1 MIKGRKNFMI
11 SVTKLKKNLIA
22 NPSNIDTMLRVL
34 PHFIQQEIDNPQV
47 ATPKVLKRL
56 EAQLKMVRELKQI
69 REAV

>member
-1 MIKGRKNFMI
+1 MI
-11 SVTKLKKNLIA
+11 STNQLKKNLIG
-22 NPSNIDTMLRVL
+22 NPSNIDRMLRVL

-56 EAQLKMVRELKQI
+56 EAQIKMVRELKQI

>member
-1 MIKGRKNFMI
+1 MI
-11 SVTKLKKNLIA
+11 STNQLKKNLIG
-22 NPSNIDTMLRVL
+22 NPSNINRMLRVL

>member
-1 MIKGRKNFMI
+1 MI
-11 SVTKLKKNLIA
+11 STNQLKKNLIG
-22 NPSNIDTMLRVL
+22 NPSNIDRMLRVL

-56 EAQLKMVRELKQI
+56 EAQLKIVRELKQI

>member
-1 MIKGRKNFMI
+1 MI
-11 SVTKLKKNLIA
+11 STNQLKKNLIG
-22 NPSNIDTMLRVL
+22 NPSNIDRMLRVL

-47 ATPKVLKRL
+47 ATPRVLKRL

>member
-1 MIKGRKNFMI
+1 MI
-11 SVTKLKKNLIA
+11 SVNQLKKNLI
-22 NPSNIDTMLRVL
+22 NDPENIDRMLRVL

>member
-1 MIKGRKNFMI
+1 MI
-11 SVTKLKKNLIA
+11 STNQLKKNLIG
-22 NPSNIDTMLRVL
+22 NPSNIDRMLRVL
-34 PHFIQQEIDNPQV
+34 QHFIQQEIDNPQV

>member
-1 MIKGRKNFMI
+1 MI
-11 SVTKLKKNLIA
+11 STNQLKKNLIG
-22 NPSNIDTMLRVL
+22 NPSNIDRMLRVL
-34 PHFIQQEIDNPQV
+34 PHFIQQEIDNPHV

>member
-1 MIKGRKNFMI
+1 MI
-11 SVTKLKKNLIA
+11 STNQLKKNLIG
-22 NPSNIDTMLRVL
+22 NPTNIDRMLRVL

>member
-1 MIKGRKNFMI
+1 MI
-11 SVTKLKKNLIA
+11 STNQLKKNLIG
-22 NPSNIDTMLRVL
+22 NPSNIERMLRVL

>member
-1 MIKGRKNFMI
+1 MI
-11 SVTKLKKNLIA
+11 STNQLKKNLIG
-22 NPSNIDTMLRVL
+22 NPSNIDRMLRVL

-56 EAQLKMVRELKQI
+56 EAQLNMVRELKQI

>member
-1 MIKGRKNFMI
+1 MI
-11 SVTKLKKNLIA
+11 STNQLKKNLIG
-22 NPSNIDTMLRVL
+22 NPSNIDRMLRVL

-69 REAV
+69 MEAV